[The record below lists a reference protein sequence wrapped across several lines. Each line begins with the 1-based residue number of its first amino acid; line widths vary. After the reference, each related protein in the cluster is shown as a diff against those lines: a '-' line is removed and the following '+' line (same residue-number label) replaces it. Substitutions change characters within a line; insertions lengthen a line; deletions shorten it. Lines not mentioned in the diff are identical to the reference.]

1 MSCSLTNPYF
11 HHPSFILAVVSEALK
26 SLFMTLGLPTVS
38 AAHGMEVRARW
49 YHNLISTKY
58 NFPLE
63 VVSGYCHNWCMM
75 MMAATMKMKKTKIMW
90 LLTNGNPG
98 WYYGVA
104 RPDWGPEEISHPGF
118 QRQISWQDFVFRNNY
133 FNQISFLKE
142 QICFCTP
149 LAALYLPVASHTL
162 TTTSR
167 V

>member
-118 QRQISWQDFVFRNNY
+118 LPHRCQPGGDVPNIIQFYQIKLF
-133 FNQISFLKE
+133 
-142 QICFCTP
+142 
-149 LAALYLPVASHTL
+149 SHGCQFSTRCGHRAMCCL
-162 TTTSR
+162 I
-167 V
+167 